1 MVRVLFLNAGLRN
14 PLDSVIYLQRL
25 IDHVRLRRLNDH
37 DLLLLQLGLL
47 YYLDFFWRLVDDPLR
62 IDDRLQAENVM
73 SER

>member
-73 SER
+73 TER